1 MFSFIFKK
9 LKELFNELIK
19 LTSYNKPL
27 TIFILLFV
35 IITVVYIY
43 YTQIKPLSVTSYKP
57 NKEFVGHVDKY
68 SKQVDLY
75 YFYTTWCPYCKK
87 SRPEWEA
94 TKQEYKV
101 KKVNGY
107 TINFIEIDCDEDSV
121 TADKFD
127 IEGYPSIKLVKGKQI
142 IEYNA
147 KVDRVSLDL
156 FLKEMIQAD

>member
-107 TINFIEIDCDEDSV
+107 TINFIEIDCDKDSV

>member
-1 MFSFIFKK
+1 MFNFLSKS
-9 LKELFNELIK
+9 LKSLIDNLK
-19 LTSYNKPL
+19 NLNKPL
-27 TIFILLFV
+27 MIFIILFV
-35 IITVVYIY
+35 IATFVYVY
-43 YTQIKPLSVTSYKP
+43 YNQIKPLRINNYKP
-57 NKEFVGHVDKY
+57 NKEFVGHKDDY
-68 SKQVDLY
+68 EKQVDLY

-87 SRPEWEA
+87 SKPEWDSIKE
-94 TKQEYKV
+94 EYKI
-101 KKVNGY
+101 KKINGY